1 MTFNSLLS
9 APPPPRGPQF
19 IVNLFPQFRA
29 RCKETRQKVP
39 DAILTTSALSSA
51 IVTSGGHKMEVDI
64 TVYSRTSDITSVY
77 TPTQSAESLS

>member
-29 RCKETRQKVP
+29 GCKETRQKVP
-39 DAILTTSALSSA
+39 DAILTMSALRVITSS
-51 IVTSGGHKMEVDI
+51 GDKMERDI
-64 TVYSRTSDITSVY
+64 TVYLG
-77 TPTQSAESLS
+77 Q